1 MTAPAPRL
9 DALLTRH
16 PGLTVCRSEI
26 LAAFSLLEQ
35 VFLQDR
41 KLLICGNGGSA
52 ADADHWAG
60 ELLKGFAHP
69 RPLPSKEREGLTTR
83 AADVLQWAFP
93 VIPLTGFPAF
103 ASAFSNDVAAEF
115 CFAQLV
121 LALGRPGDMLAVLT
135 TSGNSANVLRAAEV
149 ARARGVRVLALT
161 GARGGAVRS
170 LADICICVPAEA
182 TPDVQEFH
190 LPVYHALCLMLEDAF
205 AVRMDGG
212 AS

>member
-1 MTAPAPRL
+1 MTSPFPRL
-9 DALLTRH
+9 ETLLTRH
-16 PGLTVCRSEI
+16 PALAVCRSEI
-26 LAAFSLLEQ
+26 SAAFALLEEA
-35 VFLQDR
+35 FLQDR

-60 ELLKGFAHP
+60 ELLKGFVHP
-69 RPLPSKEREGLTTR
+69 RPLPACERQGLTER
-83 AADVLQWAFP
+83 AAEVLQWAFP

-103 ASAFSNDVAAEF
+103 ASAYANDVAAEF

-121 LALGRPGDMLAVLT
+121 LALGRPGDVLAVLT

-161 GARGGAVRS
+161 GGRGGAVRA
-170 LADICICVPAEA
+170 LAEVCICVPAET

-205 AVRMDGG
+205 AARM
-212 AS
+212 